1 MVMWFYIEGL
11 SGVKW
16 GWEISLGCLIFVQRH
31 WETKIQTDKK
41 NNNNCNSR
49 CSALSFTV
57 LPENTLV
64 IRFDEHVVGLNAKRP
79 HFLSLTRFFFF
90 SCFCILFSTEASVML
105 KKKKQH
111 LARKYTKVQKIYGS
125 RLYPY
130 REKMQCSAFVH
141 ICLSYL
147 DFGLTVKSVSSV
159 SSYQT
164 KQGKN
169 K

>member
-90 SCFCILFSTEASVML
+90 FLFLHSVL
-105 KKKKQH
+105 HWGLCNAQKKKNNTWQGNTQKY
-111 LARKYTKVQKIYGS
+111 RKYMEADYIHTGRKCSVQPLFI
-125 RLYPY
+125 
-130 REKMQCSAFVH
+130 FVSH
-141 ICLSYL
+141 IWTLAWR
-147 DFGLTVKSVSSV
+147 
-159 SSYQT
+159 
-164 KQGKN
+164 
-169 K
+169 

>member
-1 MVMWFYIEGL
+1 
-11 SGVKW
+11 
-16 GWEISLGCLIFVQRH
+16 
-31 WETKIQTDKK
+31 
-41 NNNNCNSR
+41 
-49 CSALSFTV
+49 
-57 LPENTLV
+57 
-64 IRFDEHVVGLNAKRP
+64 
-79 HFLSLTRFFFF
+79 
-90 SCFCILFSTEASVML
+90 ML
-105 KKKKQH
+105 KKTKQH

-130 REKMQCSAFVH
+130 REKMQCSAIVH

>member
-105 KKKKQH
+105 KKKTTLGKEIHKSTENIWKQIISIQGENAVFS
-111 LARKYTKVQKIYGS
+111 L
-125 RLYPY
+125 
-130 REKMQCSAFVH
+130 C
-141 ICLSYL
+141 SYL
-147 DFGLTVKSVSSV
+147 SLIFGLWPD
-159 SSYQT
+159 
-164 KQGKN
+164 GKICKLCEFLPN
-169 K
+169 